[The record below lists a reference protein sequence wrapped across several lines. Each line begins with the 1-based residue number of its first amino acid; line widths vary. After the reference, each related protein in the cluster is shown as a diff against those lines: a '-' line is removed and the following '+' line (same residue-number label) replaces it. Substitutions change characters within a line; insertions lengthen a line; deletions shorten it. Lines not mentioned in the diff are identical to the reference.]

1 MPSGTFLHT
10 QQSETS
16 PDDDASKN
24 IMTYC
29 VCSLQFAT
37 LISKTKSQLRKQ
49 LDVFFLELLF
59 PKNECN
65 LQKNRGQCIKWVH
78 KPLL

>member
-49 LDVFFLELLF
+49 RVFFLELLF

-65 LQKNRGQCIKWVH
+65 LQKKSGSVH
-78 KPLL
+78 KMGT